1 MNYDAHSI
9 AMMEPRNRA
18 RFINSLSGF
27 KSANLIGTRD
37 SDGNE
42 NLAIVSSA
50 FHLGATPP
58 LMGLIIRPSSVERHT
73 LENILATECYTIN
86 AVTHEFLAAAHQTS
100 ARYSKLES
108 EFEKANLT
116 PYYVN
121 DFNAPFVME
130 SPLKLAM
137 RLVDHQT
144 LAVNGTEMVIGE
156 IQDVL
161 VSDSAVMPD
170 GYVDIEALD
179 LVTISGLD
187 SYHMTQRIGRLS
199 YAKPDQK
206 LHPLTKEG
214 DPSSWDAFGLSD
226 FDR

>member
-1 MNYDAHSI
+1 MNYDSHSI
-9 AMMEPRNRA
+9 AMMEPRTRA

-27 KSANLIGTRD
+27 KSANLIGTCD
-37 SDGNE
+37 LDGNE

-73 LENILATECYTIN
+73 LENMLATKCYTIN
-86 AVTHEFLAAAHQTS
+86 SVTHEFLASAHQTS
-100 ARYSKLES
+100 ARYGKLES

-116 PYYVN
+116 PYYISE
-121 DFNAPFVME
+121 FNAPFVME

-137 RLVDHQT
+137 NLVERQT
-144 LAVNGTEMVIGE
+144 LAVNGSELLIGE
-156 IQDVL
+156 IQHVL
-161 VSDSAVMPD
+161 ISDTAVMPD

-179 LVTISGLD
+179 ILTISGLD
-187 SYHMTQRIGRLS
+187 SYHITQRVGRLS

-214 DPSSWDAFGLSD
+214 EPSSWDAFGLSD

>member
-1 MNYDAHSI
+1 MNYDSHSI
-9 AMMEPRNRA
+9 AMMEPKTRA

-27 KSANLIGTRD
+27 KSANLIGTCD
-37 SDGNE
+37 LDGNE
-42 NLAIVSSA
+42 NLAIISSA

-58 LMGLIIRPSSVERHT
+58 LMGMVIRPSSVERHT
-73 LENILATECYTIN
+73 LENILATKCYTIN
-86 AVTHEFLAAAHQTS
+86 SVTHEFLASAHQTS
-100 ARYSKLES
+100 ARYGKLES

-116 PYYVN
+116 PYYISE
-121 DFNAPFVME
+121 FNAPFVME

-137 RLVDHQT
+137 NLVEHQT
-144 LAVNGTEMVIGE
+144 LAINGTELLIGE
-156 IQDVL
+156 IQHVL
-161 VSDSAVMPD
+161 ISDTAVMPD

-179 LVTISGLD
+179 ILTISGLD
-187 SYHMTQRIGRLS
+187 SYHITQRVGRLS

-214 DPSSWDAFGLSD
+214 EPSSWDAFGLSD

>member
-1 MNYDAHSI
+1 MNYDSHSI
-9 AMMEPRNRA
+9 AMMEPKTRA

-27 KSANLIGTRD
+27 KSANLIGTCD
-37 SDGNE
+37 LDGNE
-42 NLAIVSSA
+42 NLAIISSA

-58 LMGLIIRPSSVERHT
+58 LMGMVIRPSSVERHT
-73 LENILATECYTIN
+73 LENIFATKCYTIN
-86 AVTHEFLAAAHQTS
+86 SVTHEFLASAHQTS
-100 ARYSKLES
+100 ARYGKLES

-116 PYYVN
+116 PYYISE
-121 DFNAPFVME
+121 FNAPFVME

-137 RLVDHQT
+137 NLVEHQT
-144 LAVNGTEMVIGE
+144 LAINGTELLIGE
-156 IQDVL
+156 IQHVL
-161 VSDSAVMPD
+161 ISDTAVMPD

-179 LVTISGLD
+179 ILTISGLD
-187 SYHMTQRIGRLS
+187 SYHITQRVGRLS

-214 DPSSWDAFGLSD
+214 EPSSWDAFGLSD

>member
-1 MNYDAHSI
+1 MNYDSHSI
-9 AMMEPRNRA
+9 AMMEPKTRA

-27 KSANLIGTRD
+27 KSANLIGTCD
-37 SDGNE
+37 LDGNE

-58 LMGLIIRPSSVERHT
+58 LMGMIIRPSSVERHT
-73 LENILATECYTIN
+73 LENILATKCYTIN
-86 AVTHEFLAAAHQTS
+86 SVTHEFLASAHQTS
-100 ARYSKLES
+100 ARYGKLES

-116 PYYVN
+116 PYYISE
-121 DFNAPFVME
+121 FNAPFVME

-137 RLVDHQT
+137 NLVEHQT
-144 LAVNGTEMVIGE
+144 LAINGTELLIGE
-156 IQDVL
+156 IQHVL
-161 VSDSAVMPD
+161 ISDTAVMPD

-179 LVTISGLD
+179 ILTISGLD
-187 SYHMTQRIGRLS
+187 SYHITQRVGRLS

-214 DPSSWDAFGLSD
+214 EPSSWDAFGLSD

>member
-9 AMMEPRNRA
+9 AMMEPWNRA

-27 KSANLIGTRD
+27 KCAILIGTRD

-42 NLAIVSSA
+42 MLAFVSSA
-50 FHLGATPP
+50 FHHATPP

-86 AVTHEFLAAAHQTS
+86 AVTHEFRSGSSNIS
-100 ARYSKLES
+100 AMSKLES

-137 RLVDHQT
+137 KLVDHQT

-156 IQDVL
+156 IQHVL
-161 VSDSAVMPD
+161 V
-170 GYVDIEALD
+170 
-179 LVTISGLD
+179 
-187 SYHMTQRIGRLS
+187 R
-199 YAKPDQK
+199 
-206 LHPLTKEG
+206 
-214 DPSSWDAFGLSD
+214 
-226 FDR
+226 